1 MLADATPG
9 ASNYYTTNGTTPS
22 VSSTLYTAPITV
34 SSSVTI
40 EAIAAASG
48 YPNSPVPSGAY
59 VISAPRAAAPTF
71 SPAPGTYYAT
81 QSVMLA
87 DATPGASIYYT
98 TNGTTPSVSSTLY
111 TAPIAVSSSVTI
123 EAIAAASGYCN
134 TPVASGAY

>member
-48 YPNSPVPSGAY
+48 YSNSPVASGAY

-71 SPAPGTYYAT
+71 SPAPGTYCAT
-81 QSVMLA
+81 QSVTLA

-111 TAPIAVSSSVTI
+111 TAPITGTSWGAREDIS
-123 EAIAAASGYCN
+123 AAGGSLN
-134 TPVASGAY
+134 N